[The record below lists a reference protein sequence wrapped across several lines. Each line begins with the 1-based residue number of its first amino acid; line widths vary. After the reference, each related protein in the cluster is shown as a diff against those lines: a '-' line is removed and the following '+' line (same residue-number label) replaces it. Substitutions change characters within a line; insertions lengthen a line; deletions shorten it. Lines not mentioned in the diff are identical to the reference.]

1 MLNENIRNL
10 RKQKGLSQEELANR
24 IHVVRQTVSKWE
36 SGLSIPDSSML
47 INLANEL
54 DVTVSDLLGE
64 TIEND
69 NENDLKL
76 ISQKL
81 ETINLKS
88 SNQRIQKLK
97 RIRMLLIFLCIF
109 IITLFVLLYFMGSSY
124 LNWDYS
130 NNELAVSGTLLHG
143 FEFIFVRISPIV
155 LVLSVIGVIITYKK
169 Q

>member
-36 SGLSIPDSSML
+36 SCLSVPDSSML

-69 NENDLKL
+69 NENDLKV

-81 ETINLKS
+81 EAINLKL
-88 SNQRIQKLK
+88 SNLRIQRIK

-109 IITLFVLLYFMGSSY
+109 IIILFVLVYFMGSSY

-130 NNELAVSGTLLHG
+130 NNELAVAETLLHG

-155 LVLSVIGVIITYKK
+155 LVLSVIGIIITYKK

>member
-1 MLNENIRNL
+1 MLNENIRNS

-36 SGLSIPDSSML
+36 SGLSVPDSSML
-47 INLANEL
+47 ICLANEL

-64 TIEND
+64 TIENKD
-69 NENDLKL
+69 ENDLKV

-81 ETINLKS
+81 EAINLKL
-88 SNQRIQKLK
+88 SNLRIQRIK

-109 IITLFVLLYFMGSSY
+109 IITLFIFLYFMGSSY

-130 NNELAVSGTLLHG
+130 NNELAVAGILLHG
-143 FEFIFVRISPIV
+143 FEFIFIRISPFILFVSIV
-155 LVLSVIGVIITYKK
+155 GIIITYKK